1 MYMSQLPFPQPTH
14 DSGNYA
20 PPLNPYPPPP
30 PGYQLASYT
39 PPADYAEPRGY
50 STDNYVPPPSLVL
63 PPSYGE
69 AVEPAIVLYRNTM
82 IHNPKFSGGQL
93 QRYTAIDAD
102 IDAILACSK
111 SNSKSR
117 PKGADSRIAA
127 LIKTLTQLGPLK
139 MEVVVQEF
147 HTHPNN
153 QKGSILRQFIED
165 ETTGD
170 VQGALFGLIRGPLKY
185 DASRVHYAIKSLPI
199 KEKILHE
206 IFLELTPQ
214 ELSLLAYVYQQMHKT
229 QMLAHWHKHDVS
241 DENWRLYKAV
251 MHPQRRVL
259 PTQAQNYDARLLMD
273 DVQALHKMQEY
284 TSKEKEKAFTE
295 IFTGRTREHLIQVCR
310 TYREKHN
317 KAMSQVIRSSFL
329 GDYRSAL
336 LFIVAGCDED
346 PRHPETDPQA
356 IRDAKRIEE
365 TMVGMGTNKELL
377 AMRVLR
383 AHWSRSRMDRVI
395 AAFPLCNEKHLQL
408 ADRVKGEKGGVLSTQ
423 GFQDFKLLISALL
436 WDM

>member
-1 MYMSQLPFPQPTH
+1 MYMSQIPFPQPTH

-30 PGYQLASYT
+30 PGYQLASDT
-39 PPADYAEPRGY
+39 PPADYAGPRGY
-50 STDNYVPPPSLVL
+50 SADNYVPPPSLAL

-102 IDAILACSK
+102 IDSIL
-111 SNSKSR
+111 
-117 PKGADSRIAA
+117 GADSRIAP
-127 LIKTLTQLGPLK
+127 LIRTLTQLGPLK

-153 QKGSILRQFIED
+153 QKGSTLHQFVED

-214 ELSLLAYVYQQMHKT
+214 ELSLLAYVYQQMHKS
-229 QMLAHWHKHDVS
+229 QMLTMAHKHDVS
-241 DENWRLYKAV
+241 DENWRS
-251 MHPQRRVL
+251 
-259 PTQAQNYDARLLMD
+259 QNYDARLLMD

-317 KAMSQVIRSSFL
+317 KAMSQVIRSSFM

-336 LFIVAGCDED
+336 LFIVTGCDED
-346 PRHPETDPQA
+346 PRHPEIDPQA

-408 ADRVKGEKGGVLSTQ
+408 ADRIKGEKGGVLSTQ

-436 WDM
+436 SDM